1 MLATLPS
8 HTRMPPNKRLKLTG
22 PALKGNRSFVRRRAH
37 GASRASLRPSAFA
50 PQLKRDPL
58 DGGWETLMSMA
69 AILYIGV
76 ISLGLGLLIRRVMT
90 AQSRSPEN
98 DSTVRRGDDSP

>member
-1 MLATLPS
+1 VRWRARTIVQR
-8 HTRMPPNKRLKLTG
+8 RM
-22 PALKGNRSFVRRRAH
+22 RRRA
-37 GASRASLRPSAFA
+37 SR
-50 PQLKRDPL
+50 PQLKREPL